1 MYTPFIAMKKLFI
14 VRHAKSSWSEDKEDF
29 DRKLKKRGMTDAGFM
44 AEKLLS
50 RGVKIQ
56 KIISSSAKRTTDTAL
71 IMNDYLG
78 VQSVHVEFTK
88 NLYLASPKEV
98 ISLIRE
104 MDDNIN
110 ELMIV
115 AHNPSVTQVVNH
127 LANEHFENIPTL
139 GIACILFDD
148 KSWSTI
154 KNNGKL
160 GFYIFPKMFKQKN

>member
-1 MYTPFIAMKKLFI
+1 MKKLFI
-14 VRHAKSSWSEDKEDF
+14 IRHAKSSWSEDKDDF

-50 RGVKIQ
+50 RGAKIQ
-56 KIISSSAKRTTDTAL
+56 QIVSSSSRRTTDTTQ
-71 IMNDYLG
+71 IMNDYIGLRK
-78 VQSVHVEFTK
+78 SKISFTK
-88 NLYLASPKEV
+88 ELYLASPKSV
-98 ISLIRE
+98 ISQIKS
-104 MDDNIN
+104 MDDSVN

-127 LANEHFENIPTL
+127 LANEHFDNIPTL

-160 GFYIFPKMFKQKN
+160 GFYIYPKMFKQKKNNENIQ